1 MGGFKMS
8 YSKDLIDQLQNLF
21 NTFESD
27 ARYMRE
33 RIGELRDEN
42 EYLKRQIDVM
52 LKVIGKDVNESRD

>member
-42 EYLKRQIDVM
+42 EYLKKQIDVM

>member
-1 MGGFKMS
+1 MS
-8 YSKDLIDQLQNLF
+8 YSKDLIEQLQNLL
-21 NTFESD
+21 NTFEAD

-52 LKVIGKDVNESRD
+52 LKILGKEDNGS